1 MSLPFFSADDVMSAV
16 SMQEAID
23 AMEVAFSSVTNK
35 TAQVPLK
42 NRHANC

>member
-23 AMEVAFSSVTNK
+23 AMEIADITSS
-35 TAQVPLK
+35 AEK
-42 NRHANC
+42 NGRLI